1 MVTKLFEHPQEV
13 KGEALLTSPEKKKK
27 QNIMAGFLAFIKMQ
41 GINFLLIM
49 RQ

>member
-27 QNIMAGFLAFIKMQ
+27 QNIMASFLAFIKDNKKLVWLFQ
-41 GINFLLIM
+41 
-49 RQ
+49 